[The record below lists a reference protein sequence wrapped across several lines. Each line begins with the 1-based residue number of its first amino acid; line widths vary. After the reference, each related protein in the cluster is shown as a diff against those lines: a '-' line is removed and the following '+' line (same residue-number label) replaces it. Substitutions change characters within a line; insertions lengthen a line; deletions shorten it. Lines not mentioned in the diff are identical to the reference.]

1 MLVMISHDIINSI
14 MLFEHQNTNIVYD
27 IL

>member
-1 MLVMISHDIINSI
+1 MLVMISHDIINLI